1 MGINTNIP
9 QKERNRAS
17 LDEGRGGYERGRRSG
32 REGEGCEGVRKN
44 GRMKR
49 I

>member
-32 REGEGCEGVRKN
+32 REGEGCEGVRRN
-44 GRMKR
+44 GGTKR